1 MLARKLKLSLDGL
14 EVGTTPMLV
23 PSISSRANI
32 DIKKLLS
39 SVVELV
45 TGPLLISAY
54 DYCYAS
60 EFDISFPELI
70 FLDSGG
76 YECNKDGDIS
86 DIGLYKPDSKEWNRD
101 YHSRVVD
108 NWKNEIPTVLIS
120 YDHPTVREPIERQ
133 INHANDFFNGKDN
146 FLKEILIKP
155 RSVGAIRIKTDDIK
169 QNLKSLNSFDI
180 IGFTE
185 KELGYSVLE
194 RMINLAKIRIMMDKE
209 GLEKPIHIFGS
220 LDPITTP
227 LYYLSGADIFDGL
240 SWLRFV
246 FHEGNTYYLDSFG
259 PKQFGIHQHSLA
271 MWGRS
276 IAANYTSLR
285 RLEIDLEKFQYNKDF
300 KVFGENADFFS
311 KSYDDLKA
319 KIGGDI
325 NGW

>member
-32 DIKKLLS
+32 DINKLLN
-39 SVVELV
+39 SVDELV

-86 DIGLYKPDSKEWNRD
+86 DIGLYKPDSKKWDRD
-101 YHSRVVD
+101 CHSRVVD
-108 NWKNEIPTVLIS
+108 NWPNEIPTVLIS
-120 YDHPTVREPIERQ
+120 YDHPSVREPIEKQ

-146 FLKEILIKP
+146 YLKEILIKP
-155 RSVGAIRIKTDDIK
+155 KSTGSLRINAEDIMK
-169 QNLKSLNSFDI
+169 NIKSLSSFDI

-185 KELGYSVLE
+185 KELGYSVLD

-209 GLEKPIHIFGS
+209 RFEKPIHIFGS

-246 FHEGNTYYLDSFG
+246 FHNGDTHYLDSFG
-259 PKQFGIHQHSLA
+259 PKHFGIHQHSQA
-271 MWGRS
+271 MWSRS

-300 KVFGENADFFS
+300 NVFGKNADFFR
-311 KSYDDLKA
+311 KSYDDLTV
-319 KIGGDI
+319 KIGGDT